1 MHHLINFAHT
11 PRAMKLLPFI
21 LFYLA
26 SQGFWIAKL
35 RQWKRSLIKTRGL
48 RLWLGIAGWG
58 FYVLLYVY
66 AVWNLRRT
74 PSPVHMTPA
83 DALLQG
89 PFQWWV
95 VSCVLGFLIYLL
107 VRAAGLV
114 WSAFA
119 SVLERARRSAERT
132 QKAKDEAASIQTA
145 HSPAIFRPDRRL
157 FFRQAATALGAVPF
171 AAGAYGILYG
181 RLDLKVTHQRI
192 TIRRLPPSFE
202 GFSILQLSDLHI
214 GPFMTERQIRKIAAI
229 SNNLKPDLT
238 VLTGDFVTYDPS
250 TQYAVVDALSGIRA
264 PFGVF
269 GCLGN
274 HEIYTDTEDSI
285 TALFAARG
293 FRMLR
298 QEQTLIRA
306 GTGALNLIG
315 VDYQSNS
322 RYEMGHRGYVN
333 KYLEGVD
340 KLLRPGNVNILLS
353 HNPNAFDRAAQLGID
368 FTVAGHTHGG
378 QVNLKFLHT
387 DISAARIYTPY
398 VSGLFEK
405 GKGQLYVNRGI
416 GTIAVPMRLGA
427 PPEIT
432 VYHLSRR
439 A

>member
-1 MHHLINFAHT
+1 MQHLINFAHT
-11 PRAMKLLPFI
+11 PRAMKLLPFVVI
-21 LFYLA
+21 YLA
-26 SQGFWIAKL
+26 SQIFWIAEF
-35 RQWKRSLIKTRGL
+35 RQWSQRLIKSRSLRI
-48 RLWLGIAGWG
+48 WLGIAGG
-58 FYVLLYVY
+58 IFYALLYVY

-74 PSPVHMTPA
+74 PSPVRLTA
-83 DALLQG
+83 GDALLQG

-95 VSCVLGFLIYLL
+95 FSSVLGFLIYLV

-114 WSAFA
+114 WNGLARILQRSRA
-119 SVLERARRSAERT
+119 SGKTMPKTERVGGTE
-132 QKAKDEAASIQTA
+132 IA
-145 HSPAIFRPDRRL
+145 HSPEIVRPDRRL
-157 FFRQAATALGAVPF
+157 FFRKAATALGVVPF
-171 AAGAYGILYG
+171 AAGAYGILYE
-181 RLDLKVTHQRI
+181 RLDLKISHQRI
-192 TIRRLPPSFE
+192 TIPRLPPPFE

-214 GPFMTERQIRKIAAI
+214 GPFMTKQAIQKVAAI

-274 HEIYTDTEDSI
+274 HEIYTRTEASI

-298 QEQTLIRA
+298 QERTLIRA
-306 GTGALNLIG
+306 GSGAVNLIG
-315 VDYQSNS
+315 VDFQTQA
-322 RYEMGHRGYVN
+322 RYAVGHPGYVRQ
-333 KYLEGVD
+333 YLQGVD
-340 KLLRPGNVNILLS
+340 KLLMPGEVNILLS
-353 HNPNAFDRAAQLGID
+353 HNPNTFDRAAQLGID
-368 FTVAGHTHGG
+368 LTIAGHTHGG
-378 QVNLKFLHT
+378 QINLEFLHT
-387 DISAARIYTPY
+387 DISPARLYTPY
-398 VSGLFEK
+398 VSGWFRR

-416 GTIAVPMRLGA
+416 GTIALPIRLGA